1 MTDAAPPSP
10 RPAPPAG
17 TPLRTAMSLTRRL
30 ALLLALFLL
39 TGGTVIAVLSF
50 SYGKQAAQQTFDR
63 LILGAASQ
71 IADSI
76 SVQDG
81 RIVSDL
87 PVSAFE
93 LLALA
98 PDDRVFYAV
107 RGPDGALIT
116 GDPLTA
122 PTGRGTRFFDGT
134 VDDEAARYVAV
145 DRIFSERAFSGVVT
159 VIVGQTG
166 RARSELA
173 VEITRNALAAS
184 ALAGVLFIG
193 LSILIARS
201 ALGPLR
207 DIEAALRA
215 RSPQD
220 VSPLDLPVPREI
232 ARLVAALNGFMQRLE
247 RNLSMNR
254 RLIADASHQI
264 RTPIAALRA
273 QAELAADEDDPARL
287 KRIAER
293 IHARSI
299 DLTRLTEQMLS
310 RAMIIHRADAEPQ
323 LRIDLREVA
332 MDAAEEV
339 GDALPA
345 RRRDLRLDLPDQ
357 PVQAM
362 ADALS
367 LREATKNLVM
377 NALQYGKAPVR
388 IAVRQAT
395 PDRAGDP
402 ARTSVLAV
410 QDAGTGPLPDAG
422 PPRRHG
428 AGLGLQ
434 IVQAVVQAH
443 GGELHR
449 TRSAEGYEVAMA
461 LPAPPREPETP

>member
-1 MTDAAPPSP
+1 
-10 RPAPPAG
+10 
-17 TPLRTAMSLTRRL
+17 MSLTRRL
-30 ALLLALFLL
+30 ALLLAMFLL
-39 TGGTVIAVLSF
+39 AGGAVIAALSF
-50 SYGKQAAQQTFDR
+50 SYGKQAAQHTFDR
-63 LILGAASQ
+63 LVLGAASQ

-122 PTGRGTRFFDGT
+122 PAGSGTRFWDG
-134 VDDEAARYVAV
+134 DAEGEPARYVAV

-159 VIVGQTG
+159 VIVGQTK

-173 VEITRNALAAS
+173 VEITRNALVVS
-184 ALAGVLFIG
+184 GLAGVLFVA
-193 LSILIARS
+193 LSILIARA

-273 QAELAADEDDPARL
+273 QAELAADEEDPARL

-323 LRIDLREVA
+323 IRIDLREVA
-332 MDAAEEV
+332 MDAMDEAA
-339 GDALPA
+339 DALPD
-345 RRRDLRLDLPDQ
+345 RRRDLRLDLPDR
-357 PVQAM
+357 PVLVM

-377 NALQYGKAPVR
+377 NALQYGKAPVG
-388 IAVRQAT
+388 ISVREQGGDK
-395 PDRAGDP
+395 PGRA
-402 ARTSVLAV
+402 VLAV
-410 QDAGTGPLPDAG
+410 LDAGSGPVPDDG
-422 PPRRHG
+422 PRHQHG
-428 AGLGLQ
+428 AGLGLR
-434 IVQAVVQAH
+434 IVQEVVQAH
-443 GGELHR
+443 GGSLHMSR
-449 TRSAEGYEVAMA
+449 RADGYEVAMV
-461 LPAPPREPETP
+461 LPLPPVGPEAS